1 MHKQILK
8 SKNGPAPGNAKTIL
22 SFCNMEALEPR
33 KDYNEMNEVTSV
45 QEGAPSLSRKEDG
58 AKRESMNMLGKI
70 LAAFIK
76 ML

>member
-45 QEGAPSLSRKEDG
+45 
-58 AKRESMNMLGKI
+58 
-70 LAAFIK
+70 
-76 ML
+76 

>member
-1 MHKQILK
+1 MISARDLNLLIYKDIMHKQILK

-45 QEGAPSLSRKEDG
+45 
-58 AKRESMNMLGKI
+58 
-70 LAAFIK
+70 
-76 ML
+76 